1 MTLIVTV
8 NGSKTIWLL
17 ADRRLTRRGRSP
29 QDDARKL
36 LLLDATDGIAM
47 LGYAGLGATALG
59 TEPADWMRAVL
70 RGRHLPVEQSLG
82 FLATQVQEQLPRHM
96 TDLLGTRI
104 PQHLILAPAFV
115 GGRVRIY
122 AISLSFPPDR
132 PEGRV
137 SFDCWGASDRPPPLA
152 IIGSGAKH
160 LGKDKRWQR
169 DILRLLKAS
178 DRGQI
183 TPHVV
188 ADRLATLNYE
198 AHGADPLVGPRCIV
212 VWRHHNGRIH
222 FGGDHL
228 CYTGTVRESD
238 SARLPIADKIDITT
252 YIRALADPDDRE
264 EIGRLM
270 HEKLR

>member
-8 NGSKTIWLL
+8 TGPKTIWLL
-17 ADRRLTRRGRSP
+17 ADRRLTRLGRAP
-29 QDDARKL
+29 QDDARKIL
-36 LLLDATDGIAM
+36 LLEANDGIAM

-59 TEPADWMRAVL
+59 TEPADWMHAVL
-70 RGRHLPVEQSLG
+70 RGRALPVEQSLG
-82 FLATQVQEQLPRHM
+82 FLAQQVQEQLPRHM
-96 TDLLGTRI
+96 TDQLGTRI
-104 PQHLILAPAFV
+104 PHHLILAPAFV
-115 GGRVRIY
+115 GGRPRIY

-152 IIGSGAKH
+152 STGSGAKH
-160 LGKDKRWQR
+160 LVEDKRRQR
-169 DILRLLKAS
+169 DLLRLLKAS
-178 DRGQI
+178 NRGQI

-212 VWRHHNGRIH
+212 VWRHHNGGIH
-222 FGGDHL
+222 LGGDHL

-238 SARLPIADKIDITT
+238 SARLPIADNIDIAT
-252 YIRALADPDDRE
+252 YVRALADPADHE
-264 EIGRLM
+264 KNARLM
-270 HEKLR
+270 REKLR